1 MHGSWSSHSHCIFWI
16 RVHPR
21 ATKQGRTKCGNTSPL
36 TWSQHRKRFQR
47 QADEKREHSA
57 IRLDNIYFS
66 ITCVKSHRRLD
77 WILLILQMISW
88 LCCLQ
93 NLFTN
98 KKQTIVNL
106 RLNIDNILHTMCV
119 SVSES
124 ILYFQKFVSKKSLC
138 IKNHFRSFFISA
150 KIFFF

>member
-1 MHGSWSSHSHCIFWI
+1 M
-16 RVHPR
+16 
-21 ATKQGRTKCGNTSPL
+21 
-36 TWSQHRKRFQR
+36 
-47 QADEKREHSA
+47 
-57 IRLDNIYFS
+57 
-66 ITCVKSHRRLD
+66 
-77 WILLILQMISW
+77 ILQKISW

-150 KIFFF
+150 KIFFFSFRQKYNFFKFRQKAAPQPIQWGIEIRPFENRKHKKPDHLRPDLILTLPNLDTSGFRIPNVLYFPLN